1 MSMKMADKLKL
12 VDKELVT
19 KNYKISVE
27 DFLKLADKVA
37 RLEDAVKYLIKKTRK
52 LDNEEN

>member
-1 MSMKMADKLKL
+1 MSTKMADKLKF
-12 VDKELVT
+12 VDIELIT
-19 KNYKISVE
+19 KNYKVSVE

-37 RLEDAVKYLIKKTRK
+37 RLEDAVKYLVKKIRK

>member
-1 MSMKMADKLKL
+1 

-19 KNYKISVE
+19 KNYKVSVE